1 MLTSGAL
8 TQIMGRLEMNK
19 RVKIPGN
26 KYIWIAVIVLVVFI
40 VGLVWKGIVA
50 AAFWSILAAALM
62 VYLAFD
68 PRIKRHW

>member
-1 MLTSGAL
+1 M
-8 TQIMGRLEMNK
+8 RK

-26 KYIWIAVIVLVVFI
+26 KYIWIAVVVLVVFI
-40 VGLVWKGIVA
+40 VVWVTVGIVA
-50 AAFWSILAAALM
+50 AAFWSVVAAALM

>member
-8 TQIMGRLEMNK
+8 TQIMGRLEMRK

-26 KYIWIAVIVLVVFI
+26 KYIWIAVVVLVVFI
-40 VGLVWKGIVA
+40 VVWVTVGIVA
-50 AAFWSILAAALM
+50 AAFWSVVAAVLM

>member
-1 MLTSGAL
+1 MK
-8 TQIMGRLEMNK
+8 K

-26 KYIWIAVIVLVVFI
+26 KYIWIAVVILVVFI
-40 VGLVWKGIVA
+40 SVWVAVGLIA
-50 AAFWSILAAALM
+50 AAFWSAVVTIIL